1 MKLYHGT
8 DLQGFLEIMRMDYIQ
23 PPTFQL
29 FNGNMEFVTYFA
41 TTFNQAFMHG
51 IYVFEIEVDD
61 LQLIHNFYDMDDET
75 NEGDF
80 ETIKSVSISDKIQE
94 EDELKV
100 SKIYIPNIDYDL
112 DSKIEECYPTSL

>member
-8 DLQGFLEIMRMDYIQ
+8 DLQGFLSIMENDYIRSKN
-23 PPTFQL
+23 FQL

-41 TTFNQAFMHG
+41 KTFEQAFLHG
-51 IYVFEIEVDD
+51 IYVFELEIDD
-61 LQLIHNFYDMDDET
+61 LQFIHNFYDMNDET
-75 NEGDF
+75 GEGDF
-80 ETIKSVSISDKIQE
+80 ATISSVYVSEKTQE

-112 DSKIEECYPTSL
+112 DDKIQECYPTSL